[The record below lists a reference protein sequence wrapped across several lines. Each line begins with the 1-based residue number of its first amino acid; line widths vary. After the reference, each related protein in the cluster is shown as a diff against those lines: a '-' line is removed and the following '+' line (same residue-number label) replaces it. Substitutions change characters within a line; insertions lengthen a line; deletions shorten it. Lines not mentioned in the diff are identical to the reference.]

1 MVGQPDL
8 RERQFFDRSRRA
20 IHFRMSNGFKQP
32 LSAALTMLA
41 LAAGAAPSVSAAPP
55 ATSVPMPTGKTT
67 CEFSGWIPGMT
78 ASKPLGVR
86 AAPSAKAR
94 ILGPIPVGGDPKV
107 YEYAAEVRIT
117 GTSPGW
123 IRINQASDDMNL
135 NNDAPARQI
144 YRGVGWIPNDAAAI
158 GIQSGLGF
166 ERPDPSSR
174 KILDHPGRWLTELGR
189 IEAIL
194 GCSGE
199 WILLQYRLDKRPVS
213 EDRTAEIAPRDRRSQ
228 RAWFRGVC
236 SAQET
241 TCDMASVDATAPT
254 R

>member
-1 MVGQPDL
+1 MVGRSNL
-8 RERQFFDRSRRA
+8 RERQFFDRCGRA
-20 IHFRMSNGFKQP
+20 IHFRMNNGFKHP
-32 LSAALTMLA
+32 VGAALTMLA
-41 LAAGAAPSVSAAPP
+41 LAAGVAPPVSAAPS
-55 ATSVPMPTGKTT
+55 ATGVPLPTGATT
-67 CEFSGWIPGMT
+67 CEFSGWIPGMAT
-78 ASKPLGVR
+78 SKPLAVR

-94 ILGPIPVGGDPKV
+94 MLGPIPVGGDPKV

-123 IRINQASDDMNL
+123 IRINGASDDMNI
-135 NNDAPARQI
+135 NNDAPARPI
-144 YRGVGWIPNDAAAI
+144 YRGEGWIPNDAVRI
-158 GIQSGLGF
+158 GIQSGLGH
-166 ERPDPSSR
+166 ERPDPNSR
-174 KILDHPGRWLTELGR
+174 KLLDHPGRWLPELGQ

-213 EDRTAEIAPRDRRSQ
+213 EDRTAEIAQRDRRSQ

-241 TCDMASVDATAPT
+241 TCDMASVDATAPV